1 MKSSKNG
8 DYQLIIKLIEM
19 EDQKSNY
26 RKFLAML
33 VVSFFV
39 MYGVMFLNVD
49 KFDHVYTSLT
59 RTYMTILMIA
69 PMALLKMA
77 FMWKMYK
84 DKKKNYAIV
93 TGAIVVFFG
102 TLFLLRTQEPVGD
115 VQWMEAMIPHHSSAI
130 MTSSEANFSDPEVKK
145 LADDIIKAQVKEIAN
160 MKAMLARL
168 EK

>member
-1 MKSSKNG
+1 
-8 DYQLIIKLIEM
+8 M
-19 EDQKSNY
+19 ENQKSNY
-26 RKFLAML
+26 GKFFAML
-33 VVSFFV
+33 AVSFFV

-77 FMWKMYK
+77 FMWNMYK
-84 DKKKNYAIV
+84 NKKKNYAIV
-93 TGAIVVFFG
+93 TGAVLVFFG

-130 MTSSEANFSDPEVKK
+130 MTSSEADFTDPEVQK
-145 LADDIIKAQVKEIAN
+145 LADDIIKAQVKEIAE
-160 MKAMLARL
+160 MKAILARL
-168 EK
+168 DK

>member
-1 MKSSKNG
+1 
-8 DYQLIIKLIEM
+8 M
-19 EDQKSNY
+19 ENQKSNY
-26 RKFLAML
+26 GKFFAML
-33 VVSFFV
+33 SVSFFV

-69 PMALLKMA
+69 PMALLKMV

-84 DKKKNYAIV
+84 NRKKNYAII
-93 TGAIVVFFG
+93 TGAVVVFFG
-102 TLFLLRTQEPVGD
+102 TLFLLRTQVPVGD

-130 MTSSEANFSDPEVKK
+130 MTSSEADFSDPEVKK
-145 LADDIIKAQVKEIAN
+145 LADDIIKAQVKEIAE

-168 EK
+168 DK